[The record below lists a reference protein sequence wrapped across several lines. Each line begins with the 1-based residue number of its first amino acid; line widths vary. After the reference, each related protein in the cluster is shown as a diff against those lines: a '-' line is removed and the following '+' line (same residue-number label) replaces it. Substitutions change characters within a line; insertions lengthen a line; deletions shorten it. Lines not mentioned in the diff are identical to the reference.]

1 MADLGKK
8 ALAFIVVVLLT
19 MVMLVPV
26 IPDVFALENWLVTL
40 FVAAVIVPVVV
51 FIAHLY
57 ARDKTEDADPEY
69 MTWRGQTEEEW
80 TEREDPDDF
89 EGEID

>member
-1 MADLGKK
+1 MEDSTKK
-8 ALAFIVVVLLT
+8 VAAYIVMVLFI
-19 MVMLVPV
+19 MVMLIPGITGEFGLMTWSITMV
-26 IPDVFALENWLVTL
+26 I
-40 FVAAVIVPVVV
+40 AAVIVPLVV
-51 FIAHLY
+51 FVALRY

-69 MTWRGQTEEEW
+69 MTWRGRTEEEW

>member
-1 MADLGKK
+1 MDDTVKK
-8 ALAFIVVVLLT
+8 VAAYIVMVLFI
-19 MVMLVPV
+19 MVMLIPGITGSFGLMTWSITMVIAALIVP
-26 IPDVFALENWLVTL
+26 LVV
-40 FVAAVIVPVVV
+40 FVA
-51 FIAHLY
+51 LRY

-69 MTWRGQTEEEW
+69 MTWRGRTEEEW